1 MKNPDLFSGAS
12 EECKKLAKEAKRL
25 KRLKD
30 RKEFM
35 KRLQEDLSK
44 R

>member
-1 MKNPDLFSGAS
+1 MKNPDLFASVS

-25 KRLKD
+25 KRLKE

-35 KRLQEDLSK
+35 KRLQEDLS
-44 R
+44 RR